1 MEKPAFVFLSPAALL
16 LGFFLDLLLGDP
28 PMMPHPVRA
37 MGFLIDRGERVL
49 RRLLPGREGLAGT
62 ILAVAV
68 SGLSFLIPSLLLF
81 TAYLL
86 SPWAGFV
93 LELCLCWLAL
103 SARCL
108 QQEAMKV
115 YRQVIRGDLP
125 GARKAVSGIVGRDPD
140 RLSMEG
146 VIKAA
151 VETVAENLCDGV
163 IAPLT
168 FMALGGAPL
177 GLLYKGVNT
186 MDSMIGYTDER
197 YLRFGRTAA
206 KLDDA
211 ANRLPARLSAAL
223 IIAAAALTGLD
234 AANARRIY
242 RRDRYRHASP
252 NSGHP
257 EAACA
262 GALGVALAGDAY
274 YGGELCRKPPIG
286 DPLRPVRS
294 GDIPA
299 AVRLMYVS
307 TALFLPAA
315 CLVRLAFSALLMG
328 GMR

>member
-1 MEKPAFVFLSPAALL
+1 MGRTACLFLPPAALF

-37 MGFLIDRGERVL
+37 MGFLVDRGERLL
-49 RRLLPGREGLAGT
+49 RRILPGREGLAGT
-62 ILAVAV
+62 ILVVVV
-68 SGLSFLIPSLLLF
+68 SGLSFLIPALLLF
-81 TAYLL
+81 FLYRL
-86 SPWAGFV
+86 SPWAGFA

-108 QQEAMKV
+108 RQEAMKV
-115 YRQVIRGDLP
+115 YDRVILGDLP
-125 GARKAVSGIVGRDPD
+125 GARKAVSRIVGRDPD
-140 RLSMEG
+140 RLSLEG

-151 VETVAENLCDGV
+151 VETVAESLCDGV
-163 IAPLT
+163 IAPLV

-177 GLLYKGVNT
+177 GMFYKGVNT

-197 YLRFGRTAA
+197 CLRFGRTAA

-211 ANRLPARLSAAL
+211 ANWLPARLSGCL
-223 IIAAAALTGLD
+223 LIAAAALTGLD

-242 RRDRYRHASP
+242 RRDRYCHASP

-274 YGGELCRKPPIG
+274 YGGKLCRKPPIG
-286 DPLRPVRS
+286 DPLRPVRA

-307 TALFLPAA
+307 TVLFLPAA
-315 CLVRLAFSALLMG
+315 CLIRLGMAALLTG
-328 GMR
+328 R

>member
-1 MEKPAFVFLSPAALL
+1 MAALFLPPAALL
-16 LGFFLDLLLGDP
+16 LSFFLDRLLGDP
-28 PMMPHPVRA
+28 PGMPHPVRA
-37 MGFLIDRGERVL
+37 LGFLIDRGEGVL
-49 RRLLPGREGLAGT
+49 RRLLPGKEALAGT
-62 ILAVAV
+62 ILVV
-68 SGLSFLIPSLLLF
+68 TVGVLSFSLPALLLLL
-81 TAYLL
+81 AYLL

-93 LELCLCWLAL
+93 LELWLCYQAL

-108 QQEAMKV
+108 QQEALGV
-115 YRQVIRGDLP
+115 YGRVIRGDLP
-125 GARKAVSGIVGRDPD
+125 AARKAVARIVGRDPD

-163 IAPLT
+163 IAPLV

-177 GLLYKGVNT
+177 GLLYKGINT

-211 ANRLPARLSAAL
+211 ANWLPARLSGL
-223 IIAAAALTGLD
+223 LMIAAAALTGLD

-252 NSGHP
+252 NSGHG

-274 YGGELCRKPPIG
+274 YGGELLRKPIIG
-286 DPLRPVRS
+286 DPLRPVQP

-299 AVRLMYVS
+299 AVRLMYVAA
-307 TALFLPAA
+307 ALFLPAA
-315 CLVRLAFSALLMG
+315 CLIRLAVTAVLWG
-328 GMR
+328 A

>member
-1 MEKPAFVFLSPAALL
+1 
-16 LGFFLDLLLGDP
+16 
-28 PMMPHPVRA
+28 MPHPVRA

-62 ILAVAV
+62 VLVVLTA
-68 SGLSFLIPSLLLF
+68 GLSFALPAGLLLL
-81 TAYLL
+81 AYRF

-93 LELCLCWLAL
+93 LELWLCYQAL

-115 YRQVIRGDLP
+115 YDRVIRGDLP
-125 GARKAVSGIVGRDPD
+125 EARKAVSMIVGRDPE
-140 RLSMEG
+140 RLDMEG

-151 VETVAENLCDGV
+151 VETVAENLSDGV
-163 IAPLT
+163 IAPLV
-168 FMALGGAPL
+168 FMALGGPAL
-177 GLLYKGVNT
+177 GMFYKGVNT
-186 MDSMIGYTDER
+186 MDSMIGYTSER

-211 ANRLPARLSAAL
+211 ANRLPARLSGVL
-223 IIAAAALTGLD
+223 LIAAAALTGLD

-252 NSGHP
+252 NSGHG

-274 YGGELCRKPPIG
+274 YGGELCRKPSIG
-286 DPLRPVRS
+286 DALRPVRAA
-294 GDIPA
+294 DIPA

-307 TALFLPAA
+307 AALCLPAA
-315 CLVRLAFSALLMG
+315 CLVRLAVRGILMG
-328 GMR
+328 MF